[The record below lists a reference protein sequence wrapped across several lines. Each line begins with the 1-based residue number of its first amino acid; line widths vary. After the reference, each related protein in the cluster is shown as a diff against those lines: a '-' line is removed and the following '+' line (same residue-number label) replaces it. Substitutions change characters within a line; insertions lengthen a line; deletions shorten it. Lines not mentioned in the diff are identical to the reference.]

1 MNQYNDIINEMA
13 SLSFF
18 AGEEIMKFYPN
29 KIVSEKKDDFSPVTE
44 ADRASDK
51 LICDRLEKKFPEI
64 LCISEESYKSKNLT
78 KISDIFFLID
88 PLDGTKEFIEKNDEF
103 TVNIALIINN
113 KTELGVIYAPA
124 KRELYYTNNEKK
136 SYQLNLNSIQNDV
149 KLENSKQMHVSN
161 EKKYLIST
169 TSRSHNNE
177 KTDNYLKNYKIKD
190 KIICGSSLKFCLIA
204 NGTADIYPRL
214 GPTCEWDTAAG
225 HAILNGAGGSLKKL
239 NGDNFLYGKLDKDF
253 LNPEF
258 IATNF

>member
-1 MNQYNDIINEMA
+1 M
-13 SLSFF
+13 
-18 AGEEIMKFYPN
+18 
-29 KIVSEKKDDFSPVTE
+29 
-44 ADRASDK
+44 
-51 LICDRLEKKFPEI
+51 
-64 LCISEESYKSKNLT
+64 YKRQ
-78 KISDIFFLID
+78 
-88 PLDGTKEFIEKNDEF
+88 
-103 TVNIALIINN
+103 IINN

-136 SYQLNLNSIQNDV
+136 SYQLNLNSIESDV
-149 KLENSKQMHVSN
+149 KLENSKQIHVSN

>member
-1 MNQYNDIINEMA
+1 M
-13 SLSFF
+13 
-18 AGEEIMKFYPN
+18 
-29 KIVSEKKDDFSPVTE
+29 
-44 ADRASDK
+44 
-51 LICDRLEKKFPEI
+51 
-64 LCISEESYKSKNLT
+64 
-78 KISDIFFLID
+78 
-88 PLDGTKEFIEKNDEF
+88 
-103 TVNIALIINN
+103 
-113 KTELGVIYAPA
+113 
-124 KRELYYTNNEKK
+124 
-136 SYQLNLNSIQNDV
+136 
-149 KLENSKQMHVSN
+149 KLENSKQIHVSN

>member
-136 SYQLNLNSIQNDV
+136 SYQLNLNSIENDV
-149 KLENSKQMHVSN
+149 KLENSKQIHVSN
-161 EKKYLIST
+161 EKNISFQLLVG
-169 TSRSHNNE
+169 H
-177 KTDNYLKNYKIKD
+177 
-190 KIICGSSLKFCLIA
+190 IIM
-204 NGTADIYPRL
+204 
-214 GPTCEWDTAAG
+214 
-225 HAILNGAGGSLKKL
+225 KKL
-239 NGDNFLYGKLDKDF
+239 TT
-253 LNPEF
+253 
-258 IATNF
+258 I

>member
-1 MNQYNDIINEMA
+1 MVISNE
-13 SLSFF
+13 L
-18 AGEEIMKFYPN
+18 
-29 KIVSEKKDDFSPVTE
+29 
-44 ADRASDK
+44 
-51 LICDRLEKKFPEI
+51 
-64 LCISEESYKSKNLT
+64 
-78 KISDIFFLID
+78 
-88 PLDGTKEFIEKNDEF
+88 
-103 TVNIALIINN
+103 NN
-113 KTELGVIYAPA
+113 KTLVVV
-124 KRELYYTNNEKK
+124 
-136 SYQLNLNSIQNDV
+136 QLNGGNDFMNTVVPYGNGLYRDFRPIVGVDQEHITPIDDYIGFNNDV
-149 KLENSKQMHVSN
+149 APINDLYNKGEPKQIHVSN

>member
-13 SLSFF
+13 ALSFF

-78 KISDIFFLID
+78 KISDNFFLID

-136 SYQLNLNSIQNDV
+136 SYQLNLNSIESDV
-149 KLENSKQMHVSN
+149 KLENSKQIHVSN

-177 KTDNYLKNYKIKD
+177 KTDDYLKNYKIKD

-225 HAILNGAGGSLKKL
+225 HAILNLSLIHIWRCRRIERCRSRWSP
-239 NGDNFLYGKLDKDF
+239 YH
-253 LNPEF
+253 
-258 IATNF
+258 

>member
-1 MNQYNDIINEMA
+1 MNKYNDIINEMT

-29 KIVSEKKDDFSPVTE
+29 KIVSETKDDFSPVTE

-51 LICDRLEKKFPEI
+51 LICDRLEKQFPEI

-124 KRELYYTNNEKK
+124 KRELYFTNNEKM
-136 SYQLNLNSIQNDV
+136 SYQLNINSNENDV
-149 KLENSKQMHVSN
+149 QLENSK
-161 EKKYLIST
+161 KIS
-169 TSRSHNNE
+169 
-177 KTDNYLKNYKIKD
+177 I
-190 KIICGSSLKFCLIA
+190 
-204 NGTADIYPRL
+204 
-214 GPTCEWDTAAG
+214 
-225 HAILNGAGGSLKKL
+225 
-239 NGDNFLYGKLDKDF
+239 
-253 LNPEF
+253 
-258 IATNF
+258 

>member
-1 MNQYNDIINEMA
+1 MNQYNDIINEMI

-18 AGEEIMKFYPN
+18 AGEEIMKFYRN

-51 LICDRLEKKFPEI
+51 LICERLEQKFPEI

-103 TVNIALIINN
+103 TVNIALIINH

-124 KRELYYTNNEKK
+124 KRELYYTNNKK
-136 SYQLNLNSIQNDV
+136 RSYQLNIN
-149 KLENSKQMHVSN
+149 
-161 EKKYLIST
+161 
-169 TSRSHNNE
+169 NNE
-177 KTDNYLKNYKIKD
+177 KTDDYLKNYKIKD

-239 NGDNFLYGKLDKDF
+239 NGENFLYGKLDKDF